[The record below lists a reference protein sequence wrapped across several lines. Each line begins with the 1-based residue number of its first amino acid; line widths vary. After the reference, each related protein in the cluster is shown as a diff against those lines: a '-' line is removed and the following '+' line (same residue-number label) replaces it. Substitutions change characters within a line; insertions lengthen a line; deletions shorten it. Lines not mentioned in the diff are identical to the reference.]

1 MALNT
6 LDDLVDGITNA
17 MIGAREIMEAQHIE
31 TLNRYFEKDENDR
44 LIAKTTKI
52 MIPTPDPDDGDAMME
67 MDFPLLSIV
76 PQNSLRVDSLD
87 IEFEA
92 NLTEVSDGKS
102 NNKHL
107 KMDVTGS
114 GALGSKKNN
123 CTVKITIIKDD
134 PPEGLVR
141 INNHIIKLIP

>member
-17 MIGAREIMEAQHIE
+17 MIGAREIMEEQHIE
-31 TLNRYFEKDENDR
+31 TLNRYFDKDEEDR
-44 LIAKTTKI
+44 LVAKSTKI

-76 PQNSLRVDSLD
+76 PLNSLRVDSLD

-92 NLTEVSDGKS
+92 NLSEVGSGKGS
-102 NNKHL
+102 NKQL
-107 KMDVTGS
+107 KMDVTGT
-114 GALGSKKNN
+114 GALGNKKNN
-123 CTVKITIIKDD
+123 CKVKISIIKDD
-134 PPEGLVR
+134 PPEGLIR